1 MIHQKK
7 NVTTHDVGC
16 YLTIAGF
23 DYKICNVLLALDQQS
38 PNIAAGV
45 HENRTDEEV
54 GAGDQVT
61 QLFCSPSVFNFF
73 LLNLVTLIPIF
84 LYWDKATRVNH
95 LKLPASAF
103 FKSFSGSLD

>member
-1 MIHQKK
+1 MIHQK

-73 LLNLVTLIPIF
+73 FIKFSYLNP
-84 LYWDKATRVNH
+84 H
-95 LKLPASAF
+95 
-103 FKSFSGSLD
+103 FSLFGIRPHVLTI